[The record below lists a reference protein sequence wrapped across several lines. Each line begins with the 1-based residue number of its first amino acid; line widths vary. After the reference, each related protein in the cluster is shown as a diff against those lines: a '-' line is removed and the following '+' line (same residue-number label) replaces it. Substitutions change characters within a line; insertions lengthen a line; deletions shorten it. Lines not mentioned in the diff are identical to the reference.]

1 MMMWCMMGGFVVSM
15 QTHYTASPAQ
25 YADQK
30 YTELIAPSNNS
41 VRKICVMRPVKLG
54 ILTRQANIAFTLT

>member
-1 MMMWCMMGGFVVSM
+1 MWCMMGGFVVSM
-15 QTHYTASPAQ
+15 QTHYIASPAQ
-25 YADQK
+25 YADHK

-54 ILTRQANIAFTLT
+54 INKTG